1 LIEQMRR
8 EGYELQVSQPE
19 VIMRQEN
26 GVTTEPYE
34 DLSIE
39 VPSDYQG
46 SVIEEVGQRRG
57 ELRHMKVIHSEG
69 NISDTHME
77 FSIPTRG
84 VIGLKNVLLAK
95 TRGTVIMHHVF
106 HRYEPVDP
114 RLVTTA
120 AHGSLVAFE
129 DGTSNAYGL
138 YMIQERG
145 TLFIGEDLDVNICK
159 AKQLSNMRASG
170 SDEALVLTPPRQIT
184 LEYALEYI
192 GTDELVEIT
201 PSCIRI
207 RKRLL
212 NPEDRR
218 KARKGR
224 S

>member
-1 LIEQMRR
+1 MK
-8 EGYELQVSQPE
+8 
-19 VIMRQEN
+19 
-26 GVTTEPYE
+26 
-34 DLSIE
+34 DLTIE

-46 SVIEEVGQRRG
+46 SVIEEAGQRHG

-114 RLVTTA
+114 RLVTSA

-145 TLFIGEDLDVNICK
+145 TLFIGPSVDVYRGMVVGQNSRDEDLDVNICK

>member
-1 LIEQMRR
+1 
-8 EGYELQVSQPE
+8 
-19 VIMRQEN
+19 MRQEN

-145 TLFIGEDLDVNICK
+145 TLFIGPSVDVYRGMVVGQNSRDEDLDVNICK